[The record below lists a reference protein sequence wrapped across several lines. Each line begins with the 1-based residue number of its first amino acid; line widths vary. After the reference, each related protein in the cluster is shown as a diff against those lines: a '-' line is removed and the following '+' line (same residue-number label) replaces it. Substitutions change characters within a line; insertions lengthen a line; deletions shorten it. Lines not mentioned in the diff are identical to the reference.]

1 MEKVYICID
10 TEFEDRKFNNV
21 NNRCILSIGAC
32 VLDDSGIDNTFQTTV
47 NPEFDIIPSIY
58 HTHTAVDLSQQEP
71 WSVGG
76 IKFWKW
82 VFEKCPEEKQLVFCG
97 YNINGSDINTLL
109 CGFKRYPNVLEYVRT
124 HRPSMGDLRVVDC
137 YAIAKKL
144 VNANVIPKLEPLGQV
159 NVYKYLFGEN
169 PINIHQAL
177 DDANACRLILKHN
190 LFFKHINECENKAL
204 GKNNASWNALLPSQI
219 VVAPKP
225 MRTCIEVGCGK
236 TYAATDSW
244 RVRCYMCYLNINKGS
259 KYDPVPLT
267 ERTLGRETCSVE

>member
-1 MEKVYICID
+1 MHISNMEKVYICID

-21 NNRCILSIGAC
+21 NSRCILSIGAC
-32 VLDDSGIDNTFQTTV
+32 LLDDSGIDNTFQIKV
-47 NPEFDIIPSIY
+47 NPEFDIIPTVY
-58 HTHTAVDLSQQEP
+58 HTHNAAELSQQEP

-124 HRPSMGDLRVVDC
+124 HRPSIGDLRVVDC
-137 YAIAKKL
+137 LLIAKKL
-144 VNANVIPKLEPLGQV
+144 VKSEDIPKLETLGQV

-190 LFFKHINECENKAL
+190 LFFEHIKECENKAL
-204 GKNNASWNALLPSQI
+204 GKNNASWTELLPSRI
-219 VVAPKP
+219 VAAPKP
-225 MRTCIEVGCGK
+225 MRTCTEVGCGK
-236 TYAATDSW
+236 TYTETDSW
-244 RVRCYMCYLNINKGS
+244 RVRCYPCYLKIKVRPDNPYRGHS
-259 KYDPVPLT
+259 ESRAVH
-267 ERTLGRETCSVE
+267 R